1 MPNWCN
7 NQIKISGQGVSAI
20 NEILKEGGR
29 MFESLVGKLAKGQ
42 TEEEYNE
49 NWYNTN
55 CDRWGCKWDV
65 EISEHDMSFEDD
77 TIYMYIQTAWSPC
90 NDFLRLLNEKY
101 GVDVE
106 NRYSEGGNDFA
117 GMFMIEDG
125 NESDECYTYLRGLYE
140 FDYDSFLYEVRNQIE
155 FMIEDENPIALE
167 DLLNEFDYVEDK
179 ENLIELYN
187 EITEQ
192 YEI

>member
-7 NQIKISGQGVSAI
+7 NQIRISGDGITAI
-20 NEILKEGGR
+20 NEILKEGGK
-29 MFESLVGKLAKGQ
+29 MFESLVGKLAEGQ
-42 TEEEYNE
+42 TEREYNE

-65 EISEHDMSFEDD
+65 EISEHDISVEDD
-77 TIYMYIQTAWSPC
+77 AIYMYIQTAWSPC
-90 NDFLRLLNEKY
+90 NDFLRLLSEKY

-117 GMFMIEDG
+117 GLFMIEDG

-155 FMIEDENPIALE
+155 WMIDDENPIELE
-167 DLLNEFDYVEDK
+167 NLLNEFEFVKEK

-192 YEI
+192 

>member
-7 NQIKISGQGVSAI
+7 NQIKISGDGISAI
-20 NEILKEGGR
+20 KEILEANQGGR
-29 MFESLVGKLAKGQ
+29 MFELLVGKLAEGQ
-42 TEEEYNE
+42 TEEEYND

-65 EISEHDMSFEDD
+65 DISLDDMSFEDD
-77 TIYMYIQTAWSPC
+77 AIYMYIQTAWAPC
-90 NDFLRLLNEKY
+90 NDFLRLLNKKY

-106 NRYSEGGNDFA
+106 NNYNEGGNDFA
-117 GMFMIEDG
+117 GFVSIDEDG
-125 NESDECYTYLRGLYE
+125 ENENCYTYLRGLYE
-140 FDYDSFLYEVRNQIE
+140 FDYESFLFEARNQLE
-155 FMIEDENPIALE
+155 FMVEDENPPTLE
-167 DLLNEFDYVEDK
+167 DWMNEFPFVEEK

-192 YEI
+192 